1 MRRETPST
9 ISAPDGRGPLDGI
22 RVLDASQMLA
32 GPICGMRLGDLG
44 ADVLKIEPPG
54 QGEWA
59 RNRYLC
65 NVAINGHSTSFLALN
80 RNKRS
85 VTINFKSE
93 AGLEALYALVRDADV
108 FIQNFRVGTADRIGV
123 GYDKLHEINPKLVY
137 CSISGYGE
145 VGPYAYRAGQDLI
158 IQGYSGSLWAVG
170 REDDPPIPNALWAA
184 DVMSGYQAAIGIL
197 SAVIAR
203 SRLGEGQKVEVN
215 MLATVMDCEIQE
227 LTTHLNSGL
236 LPMRTKEPS
245 AHGWIGVPYGIY
257 RTQDGYIA
265 LAYIP
270 IEDLAEIIECEE
282 LKRFSDV
289 MDGFE
294 HRDEIVR
301 LVAERIKERPTS
313 EWLDAMLERGFMAGP
328 VYTYEDLANDPH
340 VRETEMIAEIENP
353 GGGVY
358 KTPNVPLK
366 LSRTP
371 PRISRR
377 PPRLGEHTDEILQEV
392 IGLGPA
398 HLAAMHQAGQI

>member
-1 MRRETPST
+1 MRLKTPST
-9 ISAPDGRGPLDGI
+9 SGADGEGPLAGI

-44 ADVLKIEPPG
+44 ADVLKIEPPVR
-54 QGEWA
+54 GEWT

-65 NVAINGHSTSFLALN
+65 NVEMSGQSTAFLALN

-85 VTINFKSE
+85 VTINFKSD
-93 AGLEALYALVRDADV
+93 AGLEVLYALVRDADV

-123 GYDKLHEINPKLVY
+123 GYDKLYKINPKLIY

-145 VGPYAYRAGQDLI
+145 SGPYAYRAGQDLI
-158 IQGYSGSLWAVG
+158 IQGYSGSLWTVG

-236 LPMRTKEPS
+236 LPERTKEPS
-245 AHGWIGVPYGIY
+245 AHAWIGAPYGIY
-257 RTQDGYIA
+257 ETADGYIA
-265 LAYIP
+265 LGYVP
-270 IEDLAEIIECEE
+270 IDELAEVLECEE
-282 LKRFSDV
+282 LKRFPDV
-289 MDGFE
+289 MNGVE
-294 HRDEIVR
+294 HRDEIEC
-301 LVAERIKERPTS
+301 LVAERIVRRTTV
-313 EWLDAMLERGFMAGP
+313 EWLDEMLERGFMAGP
-328 VYTYEDLANDPH
+328 VYTYEDLVSDPH
-340 VRETEMIAEIENP
+340 VRETEMIAEVEHP

-358 KTPNVPLK
+358 KTPNVPLN
-366 LSRTP
+366 LSITP

-377 PPRLGEHTDEILQEV
+377 PPRLGEHTDEILQGE
-392 IGLGPA
+392 IGLDGA
-398 HLAAMHQAGQI
+398 RLAAMHQAGDI